1 MPRDSLD
8 DFTLE
13 QFTSDGT
20 THPVYVK
27 GTGPAVIVLAEVP
40 GITPL
45 VADFARRV
53 ANAGCTAYVPSLFGI
68 DGHDPIPRGP
78 ADAVPTARMLGNLA
92 RKVCISREFTILA
105 TGRSS
110 PVVVWLRALAKE
122 VHKRCGGPGVG
133 AIGMCLTGGFALGMM
148 VDDRVIAPVLSQPSL
163 PFAVT
168 AAQKAAIGLD
178 DATCARIAARADV
191 PVLGLR
197 FTHDRM
203 VPPERF
209 ATLRDLLGDRFIA
222 VEIDS
227 GPGNPHGLG
236 RMAHAVLTHDRTDR
250 PGHPTRAALDQV
262 LAFFRDRLRPA

>member
-1 MPRDSLD
+1 MSPVELPGLARRALTFDGVTRD
-8 DFTLE
+8 
-13 QFTSDGT
+13 
-20 THPVYVK
+20 VYVA
-27 GTGPAVIVLAEVP
+27 GEGPAVIVMHEVP
-40 GITPL
+40 GLHPGVL
-45 VADFARRV
+45 AFAARLR
-53 ANAGCTAYVPSLFGI
+53 ALGLTTYLPSLLGTP
-68 DGHDPIPRGP
+68 GRAMTGSY
-78 ADAVPTARMLGNLA
+78 TARSIA
-92 RKVCISREFTILA
+92 RACVSREFATWA
-105 TGRSS
+105 TGRGS
-110 PVVVWLRALAKE
+110 PIVDWMRQLAALAHRE
-122 VHKRCGGPGVG
+122 CGGPGVG

-236 RMAHAVLTHDRTDR
+236 RMAHAVLTHDLTDR